1 MKSSTILSLLA
12 VAAVISIPLSGCSSD
27 EEPQSAV
34 APDYRI
40 GLSAESVVIG
50 DDMSDPEEIS
60 VENDGW
66 KLSYVAFGDS
76 HNAYVCN
83 LSSSDPFAFQK
94 EWLSI
99 EYADKT
105 LKFTAVLPNLET
117 ETRYA
122 RIELVNG
129 SVTETVV
136 CGQATSLLGV
146 YPEVK
151 PDPNHIVF
159 PKDGGSM
166 TVTTDWDR
174 WTFGQVVLD
183 GQTFTYPDNTPF
195 VSMSQTF
202 DWLSVDREGGSA
214 ENGSY
219 DFVVTVAPNHTGHE
233 RTFDIKISSLWNN
246 NVHVTGVQVAE

>member
-1 MKSSTILSLLA
+1 MKKFLITLFSTIL
-12 VAAVISIPLSGCSSD
+12 LSGCSSD
-27 EEPQSAV
+27 DEPQSAV

-40 GLSAESVVIG
+40 GLSAESVFVGNDMG
-50 DDMSDPEEIS
+50 DSEVIS
-60 VENDGW
+60 VQTDGW
-66 KLSYVAFGDS
+66 KLSYVTFSDS

-83 LSSSDPFAFQK
+83 LSSSAPFAFQK

-105 LKFTAVLPNLET
+105 LKFTAVSPNLEI

-136 CGQATSLLGV
+136 CGQATSLSGV

-159 PKDGGSM
+159 PKDGGSV

-174 WTFGQVVLD
+174 WTFGHVVLD
-183 GQTFTYPDNTPF
+183 GQTFTYPENSPF
-195 VSMSQTF
+195 ISISHTF
-202 DWLSVDREGGSA
+202 DWLTVDREGGNE

-219 DFVVTVAPNHTGHE
+219 DFVVTAAPNLTGRE
-233 RTFDIKISSLWNN
+233 RTFDIKISYIWNN
-246 NVHVTGVQVAE
+246 NIHVTGVQAAE